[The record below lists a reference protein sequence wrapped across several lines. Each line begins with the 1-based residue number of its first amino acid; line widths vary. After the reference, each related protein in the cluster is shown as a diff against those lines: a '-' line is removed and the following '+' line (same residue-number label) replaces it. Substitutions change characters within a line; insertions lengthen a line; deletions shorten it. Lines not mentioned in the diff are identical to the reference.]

1 MPNKKIIKETA
12 LTNKKEAIIKRYK
25 IMSISFSLAL
35 FFLIL
40 LPTVVLF
47 FTISG
52 NPNNDIGPIIMV
64 ISFTGTGLS
73 LIAFLYAFFKGP
85 KHKYGKTTYFSNDD
99 KHAFIKKYLAYL
111 PLRLTLIFA
120 ALFLMIFGLYVKNI
134 NGIICTYCGLIVLM
148 VGLCFT
154 SYVEIN
160 KSMYKES
167 KYADDKDII
176 LSNSVFYNLTLV
188 ERTILSVS
196 LIIIAILTFNLYAQT
211 LNTVFEIILMVLAI
225 ATYLYNFYI
234 CIKLERKY
242 KNLRK

>member
-25 IMSISFSLAL
+25 MMSISFSSAL
-35 FFLIL
+35 FFLLL

-52 NPNNDIGPIIMV
+52 NPNNDTGPVIMV

-73 LIAFLYAFFKGP
+73 LFAFLYAYFKGP
-85 KHKYGKTTYFSNDD
+85 KHKNGKTTYFTNDE

-111 PLRLTLIFA
+111 PLRLTILFA
-120 ALFLMIFGLYVKNI
+120 ALFLIIFGLYVKNI

-176 LSNSVFYNLTLV
+176 LSNSVFFNLTLV
-188 ERTILSVS
+188 ERTILSVI
-196 LIIIAILTFNLYAQT
+196 LIIITILTFNLYAQT
-211 LNTVFEIILMVLAI
+211 LNIVFEIILMILGF
-225 ATYLYNFYI
+225 TSYLYNFYI
-234 CIKLERKY
+234 CIKLENKY
-242 KNLRK
+242 KNTRK